1 MESAWGSGC
10 SLAVEVRARR
20 EMNTHLC
27 PWLAVTGIVIFRPD
41 KVGRVPGET
50 LGELCEES
58 N

>member
-27 PWLAVTGIVIFRPD
+27 PWLAGILIFWPD